1 MSSPTTTPGS
11 TYRRG
16 EPGYDA
22 ARRATMWNQD
32 VPERFPDLVVQANTE
47 DDAVAAVRLA
57 AAAGMRIAVR
67 SGGHSWPGNHVRE
80 GGLLLDVSRLTSVSV
95 DKAAMRAVVG
105 AGAGGSV
112 VAAALGKQ
120 GLFFP
125 AGHCLGVC
133 VGGYL
138 LQGGFGW
145 NGRALGPA
153 CESVVGI
160 DYVDADGVVRHASET
175 ENSEMLW
182 AARGAGPA
190 FFGVVL
196 RFHLRLYPQPRFV
209 GLAAATYSIDHVD
222 EVFSWAREIGPDVP
236 ASVDLNLMTSRNA
249 TLVRGQGIEVL
260 APVFEDSWSQGRA
273 ATSFLRSRP
282 RGARLV
288 VPLTRVRLPM
298 LYRGVMR
305 HYPSSTSWKVD
316 NMWTHASYDELRP
329 GLRRVVE
336 TMPGRPSHMLWM
348 NWMPHEPRT
357 DMAFSTEDDIY
368 ICLYGGW
375 TDPAQAERTAAWAPS
390 RMAEM
395 RHLSTGS
402 QLADDPGRPAR
413 VLAEPNAERLAALR
427 TQHDPNGRFQ
437 PWIGD
442 A

>member
-1 MSSPTTTPGS
+1 MSGSRGS

-32 VPERFPDLVVQANTE
+32 VPERYPDLVVQAE
-47 DDAVAAVRLA
+47 SDDDAVAAVRRA
-57 AAAGMRIAVR
+57 ARAGMRVAVR
-67 SGGHSWPGNHVRE
+67 SGGHSWSGNHVRD
-80 GGLLLDVSRLTSVSV
+80 GGLLLDLSRLSSIEV
-95 DKAAMRAVVG
+95 DRAAMRAVVG
-105 AGAGGSV
+105 AGAQGSA
-112 VAAALGKQ
+112 VAAALGRQ

-160 DYVDADGVVRHASET
+160 DYVDPEGRLRHASET
-175 ENSEMLW
+175 EDADLLW
-182 AARGAGPA
+182 AARGAGPE

-196 RFHLRLYPQPRFV
+196 RFHLRVYPQPRFV
-209 GLAAATYSIDHVD
+209 GLAAATYPIDRMD

-236 ASVDLNLMTSRNA
+236 ESVDLNLMASRRA
-249 TLVRGQGIEVL
+249 RLVRGQGIEVL
-260 APVFEDSWSQGRA
+260 APVFEGSWSQGRR
-273 ATSFLRSRP
+273 ATSFLASRP
-282 RGARLV
+282 RGASMVL
-288 VPLTRVRLPM
+288 PLTRVRLPS

-305 HYPSSTSWKVD
+305 HYPSSTSWRVD

-329 GLRRVVE
+329 GLHRAVE
-336 TMPGRPSHMLWM
+336 TMPGRPSHLLWM
-348 NWMPHEPRT
+348 NWMPRRERA
-357 DMAFSTEDDIY
+357 DMAFSAEDDVY
-368 ICLYGGW
+368 LCLYGGW
-375 TDPAQAERTAAWAPS
+375 SDPADAEQARAWAPS

-395 RHLSTGS
+395 AHLSTGS

-413 VLAEPNAERLAALR
+413 VWTEPHAARLAEVRR
-427 TQHDPNGRFQ
+427 RHDPDGRFH
-437 PWIGD
+437 PWIGGS
-442 A
+442 